1 MIQFLFQTSLPKFE
15 KKGVWQSS
23 NVIMDIGS
31 PQTIR
36 VGHMFGFSKKSQI
49 LENQDFLGCRE
60 KEEH

>member
-1 MIQFLFQTSLPKFE
+1 
-15 KKGVWQSS
+15 
-23 NVIMDIGS
+23 MDIGS